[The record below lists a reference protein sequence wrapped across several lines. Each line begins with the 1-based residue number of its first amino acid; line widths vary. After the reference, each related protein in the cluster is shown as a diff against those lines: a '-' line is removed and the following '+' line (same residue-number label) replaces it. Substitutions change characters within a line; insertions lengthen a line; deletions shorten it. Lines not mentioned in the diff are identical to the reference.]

1 MGLKGQVVPVTP
13 FQQNCSIIWSE
24 RTMVG
29 TVVDPGGDLPRI
41 RGEIDRLGVT
51 VEKVL
56 LTHGHVDHAAGAG
69 SLAEALGVPIEGPH
83 EADRFLIEDLPEQAS
98 RFGFGEAAAF
108 EPGRWLDEGDT
119 VAVSDLVLEVRH
131 CPGHTPG
138 HIIFIHRPS
147 GIAIV
152 GDVLFQG
159 SIGRTDLPGGDHAA
173 LVNSIRTTLWP
184 LGGEMAFLPGHGPMS
199 TFAAERQSNPFVGD
213 QVLGRGG

>member
-13 FQQNCSIIWSE
+13 FQQNCSIIWSDG
-24 RTMVG
+24 TMVG
-29 TVVDPGGDLPRI
+29 AVVDPGGDLPRV
-41 RGEIDRLGVT
+41 RDEIDRLGVT

-69 SLAEALGVPIEGPH
+69 SLAGALGVPIEGPH
-83 EADRFLIEDLPEQAS
+83 EADRFLIEGLPEQAN

-119 VAVSDLVLEVRH
+119 VAVSDLLLEVRH

-138 HIIFIHRPS
+138 HIVFIHRPS

-173 LVNSIRTTLWP
+173 LVNSIRTKLWP
-184 LGGEMAFLPGHGPMS
+184 LGGETAFLPGHGPMS
-199 TFAAERQSNPFVGD
+199 TFAAERRSNPFVGD
-213 QVLGRGG
+213 GVLGRSA